1 MGARLAFGVI
11 FIRGGMGVAFDVR
24 ATARV
29 GANDGESDGAM
40 RFARCGVIVSDDAR
54 TPTPCALAPTSR
66 GEHAVLTMDVLEDVD
81 ARLRARATED
91 GDEDARDV
99 GVRHF
104 GVVLA
109 GAHFAKK
116 ADRGRKR
123 KAAGATAA
131 AAARANGNEASD
143 DASRERC
150 PPPGRFALGHYRD
163 SMHFGLNAWAR
174 SNDEELVVETP
185 FGQQTYSPVEYA
197 RLWGRSAHAA
207 CALADEHG
215 AWENDKK
222 SKTAAIRTRAWLD
235 ACLEEAKAVGLPM
248 WATLVGGEHVEVRE
262 ECSRAIAARDEDVC
276 GYVVGGLFAGE
287 RDDARGKCV
296 EASLRHIKSEGK
308 PRYLSGQATVED
320 IVDNIERGID
330 VFDASWASATAAR
343 GRAFSFP
350 IDANDACE
358 IEDASSRAT
367 TGADAYSIN
376 VWSTA
381 YKTDFV
387 PFLGP
392 DRCHCPACVD
402 HTRAYVH
409 HLLQAHEMTAHVL
422 LEAHNLYHLCRFFAA
437 ARRAIRRDE
446 WAAFA
451 AFHRAH
457 ARRARE

>member
-1 MGARLAFGVI
+1 MGDMGELGV
-11 FIRGGMGVAFDVR
+11 GFDVR
-24 ATARV
+24 ARAR
-29 GANDGESDGAM
+29 ASASASESDAGV
-40 RFARCGVIVSDDAR
+40 RVVRCGVVFASDAR
-54 TPTPCALAPTSR
+54 TPTPCALAPTSK
-66 GEHAVLTMDVLEDVD
+66 GEHAVLTMDVLGDVD
-81 ARLRARATED
+81 ARLRARARED
-91 GDEDARDV
+91 GDEEESEAC
-99 GVRHF
+99 VRHF
-104 GVVLA
+104 GCVLA

-123 KAAGATAA
+123 KAPPGSKRAPPNGDGDGDGKVN
-131 AAARANGNEASD
+131 ANGTRD
-143 DASRERC
+143 DAWRERC
-150 PPPGRFALGHYRD
+150 PPPARFALGHYRD
-163 SMHFGLNAWAR
+163 PMHFGLNAWAR
-174 SNDEELVVETP
+174 SSDEELVFETP

-235 ACLEEAKAVGLPM
+235 ACLEEAKTVGLPV

-262 ECSRAIAARDEDVC
+262 ECSRAIAERDEDVC

-287 RDDARGKCV
+287 REDARGKCV
-296 EASLRHIKSEGK
+296 EASLRHIKSENK

-350 IDANDACE
+350 IDASDAYE
-358 IEDASSRAT
+358 LEDASSRAM

-387 PFLGP
+387 PFLGR
-392 DRCHCPACVD
+392 DRCHCPACVH
-402 HTRAYVH
+402 HTRAYTH

-446 WAAFA
+446 WPAFA

-457 ARRARE
+457 ARRARQ